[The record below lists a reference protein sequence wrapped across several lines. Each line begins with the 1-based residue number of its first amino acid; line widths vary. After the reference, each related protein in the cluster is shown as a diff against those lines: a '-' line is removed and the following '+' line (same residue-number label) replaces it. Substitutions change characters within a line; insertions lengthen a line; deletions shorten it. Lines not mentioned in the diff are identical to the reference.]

1 LRTITESSAAAENGP
16 PLGALSA
23 FAAKLCRAEP
33 SCGSELFVVDEDLSE
48 GSLRPSAR
56 GQSQAEECGTGDHWA
71 PMESAIG
78 HE

>member
-1 LRTITESSAAAENGP
+1 LRTIAESSAAAEYGRR
-16 PLGALSA
+16 LAHLSA

-33 SCGSELFVVDEDLSE
+33 SCGSEVFVIDEDLSE

-71 PMESAIG
+71 PMASAIG